1 MLHEFDVNKG
11 KRKEMGIVLKR
22 RDNANCVKDIYGG
35 VVDILMK
42 THDVNKA
49 VTFSKKYLNDMINEK
64 IGMDKLIITKKLNS
78 FYKNP
83 ESIAHKVLAD
93 RMAKRDPGNKPAVG
107 SRMPFVYIQTKGKV
121 KLQGDKIESP
131 DYIKT
136 KNLKPDYNFY
146 ITNQIM
152 KPVQQI
158 FALVLEQLNTFTKS
172 KKKDME
178 RVLRSY
184 DRKLRNGLIDEK
196 KREDKETVLKNK
208 IVKELL
214 FDSTLR
220 ITDNAKKGQKTLTT
234 FFKSKN

>member
-1 MLHEFDVNKG
+1 L
-11 KRKEMGIVLKR
+11 RS
-22 RDNANCVKDIYGG
+22 Y
-35 VVDILMK
+35 
-42 THDVNKA
+42 
-49 VTFSKKYLNDMINEK
+49 
-64 IGMDKLIITKKLNS
+64 
-78 FYKNP
+78 YKNP
-83 ESIAHKVLAD
+83 ESIAHRVLAD
-93 RMAKRDPGNKPAVG
+93 RMGERDPGNKPKVG
-107 SRMPFVYIQTKGKV
+107 SRIPYIYIQTKKKV
-121 KLQGDKIESP
+121 KLQGERIEHPDFIIKNSLTP
-131 DYIKT
+131 DYSH
-136 KNLKPDYNFY
+136 Y

-158 FALVLEQLNTFTKS
+158 FALVLEQLNSFTKS

-178 RVLRSY
+178 RILRSF
-184 DRKLRNGLIDEK
+184 DRKLRNGLINEK